1 MDKND
6 ALVSVFARNSFYK
19 GLHYLALA
27 ALGFSLV
34 LIGLLAWVLYYL
46 AKNPTHPLYFVT
58 DPASRLI
65 EVVPVTQPNMT
76 KEDVMNW
83 AIEAAQATYSY
94 DYVNFRAQ
102 LQSAQKYYTNYGWSS
117 YMAALQASNNLVAL
131 KERKMIVQA
140 KVVYPPTLIVEGELS
155 GAYAWKFKLSMLAT
169 YILPPYDNSNQFTN
183 PLEVTMVVQRQPEIQ
198 SYKGLG
204 IVQIVGSMATSAPT
218 EPQPISTPPSG

>member
-27 ALGFSLV
+27 TFGFSLV

-58 DPASRLI
+58 DPAGRLI

-117 YMAALQASNNLVAL
+117 YMTALQASNNLVAL
-131 KERKMIVQA
+131 RERKMVVQA
-140 KVVYPPTLIVEGELS
+140 RVVYPPTLIVEGELS
-155 GAYAWKFKLSMLAT
+155 GAYAWKFKMSMLAT
-169 YILPPYDNSNQFTN
+169 YILPPYDSTNQFSN

-204 IVQIVGSMATSAPT
+204 IVQIVGSLATSAPT
-218 EPQPISTPPSG
+218 EPQPISTPPGG